1 MVTFSIRAPGLAP
14 DNKAYFTNCSVKNLA
29 CSFNKFIR
37 PNRQHSNVAVIKKV
51 LCMSSLAGLIEVSV
65 SVNSII
71 TILENGVPQNIL
83 RVGMTML
90 PNERNPH
97 LVLMLESAR
106 HDSSTVRALESSFGS
121 VTAEIWFH
129 FDVFLSKELDP

>member
-1 MVTFSIRAPGLAP
+1 MV
-14 DNKAYFTNCSVKNLA
+14 
-29 CSFNKFIR
+29 
-37 PNRQHSNVAVIKKV
+37 KKI
-51 LCMSSLAGLIEVSV
+51 LCMRSLAGLIEITV

-90 PNERNPH
+90 PNERNSH